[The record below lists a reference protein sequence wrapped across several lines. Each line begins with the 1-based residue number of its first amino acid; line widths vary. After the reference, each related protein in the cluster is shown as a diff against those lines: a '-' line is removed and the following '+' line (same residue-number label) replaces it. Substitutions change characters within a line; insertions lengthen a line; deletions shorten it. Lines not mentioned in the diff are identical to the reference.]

1 MKAMSDSKDF
11 NAVLYEKLYSKL
23 AIALG
28 VGRGEGAYTI
38 GESLLSIY
46 NPGQYLPVGLDPVGK
61 AEDDQEISL
70 ILDTAPM
77 FNFTY
82 VAVAMQVSQAYK
94 NILESKIFPLSN
106 LTEAEKA
113 KLESARRSYAELE
126 EPCND
131 AMFKYYDACD
141 VVDAAIANQ
150 RNGTGPGP
158 TASEKGRAKA
168 AMDKWIAVGK
178 KQQETNVAIIAQYE
192 GRDGANFW
200 QGLDE
205 KFGANQ
211 REASGM
217 PFSPVVPSPRYGNWF
232 KDAGWTKFEFS
243 QKDMDNQ
250 SNSNA
255 LGVAGSLDA
264 SFGIFKI
271 SGSGDYTKESA
282 YIKIDE
288 TELRFS
294 CELMRVTLTRPWMN
308 PLVFNSRAWKFN
320 PSAGTAEYSSG
331 GSIAD
336 DIVPQG
342 PFVSLPTTIILARN
356 VKIIGKFQD
365 TVEEMVKTAI
375 NGEASLGIGP
385 FSITG
390 RVSYN
395 DETHKI
401 KGSIAGNT
409 IEIKDTQIIA
419 SISQVLPRLP
429 NPDNNL
435 PWPDRS

>member
-1 MKAMSDSKDF
+1 MTDSKDF

-28 VGRGEGAYTI
+28 VGSRDGSYTI

-70 ILDTAPM
+70 ILDTSPM

-82 VAVAMQVSQAYK
+82 VPVTMQVSQAYE
-94 NILESKIFPLSN
+94 NILKSKIFPISN
-106 LTEAEKA
+106 LTEAEKK
-113 KLESARRSYAELE
+113 KLEDARRSYAELE
-126 EPCND
+126 EPCNE
-131 AMFKYYDACD
+131 AMYKYMDACD
-141 VVDAAIANQ
+141 VVDAAIANEK
-150 RNGTGPGP
+150 NDTGPGP
-158 TASEKGRAKA
+158 TARQKGEAKTA
-168 AMDKWIAVGK
+168 LNKWIAVGK
-178 KQQETNVAIIAQYE
+178 NQQATNIAIIAQYE

-205 KFGANQ
+205 KFGSNQ
-211 REASGM
+211 RDVSGM
-217 PFSPVVPSPRYGNWF
+217 QFSPVVPSPRYANWF
-232 KDAGWTKFEFS
+232 KDSGWTKFEFS

-264 SFGIFKI
+264 TFGIFKI
-271 SGSGDYTKESA
+271 SGSGDYSKESS

-320 PSAGTAEYSSG
+320 PASGAADYSTG
-331 GSIAD
+331 GSIKD
-336 DIVPQG
+336 DIVPTG
-342 PFVSLPTTIILARN
+342 PFVSIPTTVILARN

-365 TVEEMVKTAI
+365 TVEETIKTAI
-375 NGEASLGIGP
+375 NGEASIGIGP

-390 RVSYN
+390 RVTYH

-401 KGSIAGNT
+401 KGSFANNT
-409 IEIKDTQIIA
+409 IEIRDTQIIA
-419 SISQVLPRLP
+419 SISQVLPQLP

-435 PWPDRS
+435 PWPDRG

>member
-1 MKAMSDSKDF
+1 MTDSKDF

-28 VGRGEGAYTI
+28 VGSRDGSYTI

-46 NPGQYLPVGLDPVGK
+46 NPGQYLPVGLDPLGK

-70 ILDTAPM
+70 ILDTSPM

-82 VAVAMQVSQAYK
+82 VPVTMQVSQAYE
-94 NILESKIFPLSN
+94 NILKSKIFPISN
-106 LTEAEKA
+106 LTETEKK
-113 KLESARRSYAELE
+113 KLEDARRSYGELE
-126 EPCND
+126 EPCNE
-131 AMFKYYDACD
+131 AMYKYMDACD
-141 VVDAAIANQ
+141 VVDAAIANEK
-150 RNGTGPGP
+150 NGTGPGP
-158 TASEKGRAKA
+158 TSRQKGEAKA
-168 AMDKWIAVGK
+168 ALDKWIAVGK
-178 KQQETNVAIIAQYE
+178 NQQATNIAVIAQYE

-205 KFGANQ
+205 KFGSNQ
-211 REASGM
+211 RDVSGM
-217 PFSPVVPSPRYGNWF
+217 QFSPVVPSPRYANWF
-232 KDAGWTKFEFS
+232 KDSGWTKFEFS

-271 SGSGDYTKESA
+271 SGSGDYSKESS

-320 PSAGTAEYSSG
+320 PASGTGDYSTG
-331 GSIAD
+331 GSIKD
-336 DIVPQG
+336 DIVPTG
-342 PFVSLPTTIILARN
+342 PFVSIPTTVILARN

-365 TVEEMVKTAI
+365 TVEETIKTAI

-390 RVSYN
+390 RVTYH

-401 KGSIAGNT
+401 RGSIAGNT

-419 SISQVLPRLP
+419 SISQVLPQLP

-435 PWPDRS
+435 PWPDRD